1 MQQQPF
7 VVPDSIPAVTQNGP
21 TIRVPDVFTPDTSM
35 GEEWSYKKFGPM
47 DIFHS
52 KIGIAGTVS
61 ILTFAILSFVNPPF
75 IQESN
80 GDNRIETRKPCSKM
94 LYTVS
99 AIVFLFIF
107 LVPVNPPRIEV

>member
-7 VVPDSIPAVTQNGP
+7 IVPDSIPAVTPNVP
-21 TIRVPDVFTPDTSM
+21 IRVPDVFVQDTSI
-35 GEEWSYKKFGPM
+35 GEYKKFGPM

-52 KIGIAGTVS
+52 KIGIAGAVS
-61 ILTFAILSFVNPPF
+61 ILTFAILSLVNPPF

-80 GDNRIETRKPCSKM
+80 GDNRIESRKPCSKM
-94 LYTVS
+94 LYIVS